1 MNSRRGCDSSII
13 DVIAEVLKSFPGA
26 DACRFILSKVR
37 NIDVKIVAR
46 DARSLFS
53 RATVSCGSVN
63 PVLKNYAIYYRSLP
77 QLSLQRRRS
86 VTSGFA

>member
-1 MNSRRGCDSSII
+1 MNSRCGPDSSLIL
-13 DVIAEVLKSFPGA
+13 VIAKILKSFPGA

-37 NIDVKIVAR
+37 NIDVKTVAR

-53 RATVSCGSVN
+53 RATVSCGSLN

-77 QLSLQRRRS
+77 
-86 VTSGFA
+86 